1 MVRKRKTMKRQET
14 LDIENKLNEILTDRR
29 RNSSF
34 GYYGCEEV
42 TIGFA
47 NNGHGNEIVDFMS
60 MDSKGIIRCYEIKV
74 TMADLKSKAKKSWWG
89 HYNYLVIGGELLNKI
104 EDVKSLTPKE
114 IGILDSDLKS
124 IRKPKLKGIHTTIET
139 MLKESLV
146 RSMYHKMNK
155 YKRSQDIGEYKKLET
170 KLKRVERER
179 KQSYKQYRDLTN
191 DIGKYERW
199 LRSKGIEFHLY
210 VEIEKMK
217 GELK

>member
-1 MVRKRKTMKRQET
+1 MKRQET
-14 LDIENKLNEILTDRR
+14 LDIENKLNEILTDRH

-74 TMADLKSKAKKSWWG
+74 TMDDLKSKSKKSWYG

-104 EDVKSLTPKE
+104 EEVKLLTPKE

-124 IRKPKLKGIHTTIET
+124 IRKPKLKGIHTTTET

-155 YKRSQDIGEYKKLET
+155 YRRSQDIGEYKKLET
-170 KLKRVERER
+170 KFKRAERER
-179 KQSYKQYRDLTN
+179 KQSYKEYRDLTN
-191 DIGKYERW
+191 DICKYERW
-199 LRSKGIEFHLY
+199 LRNKGIEFSLY
-210 VEIEKMK
+210 EEIEKMK

>member
-1 MVRKRKTMKRQET
+1 MKRQET
-14 LDIENKLNEILTDRR
+14 LDIENKLNEILTDRH

-60 MDSKGIIRCYEIKV
+60 MDSKGTIRCYEIKV
-74 TMADLKSKAKKSWWG
+74 TMADLKSKAKMSWWG
-89 HYNYLVIGGELLNKI
+89 HYNYLVIGGDLLDKI
-104 EDVKSLTPKE
+104 DDVKLLTPKE

-124 IRKPKLKGIHTTIET
+124 IRKPKLKGIHDNTET

-155 YKRSQDIGEYKKLET
+155 YRRFQDINEYKKLDS
-170 KLKRVERER
+170 KVKRVERER
-179 KQSYKQYRDLTN
+179 NKFQKQYQDLTN
-191 DIGKYERW
+191 DIWKYEQWMR
-199 LRSKGIEFHLY
+199 RNKGIDFCLED
-210 VEIEKMK
+210 EIYKIRK
-217 GELK
+217 DNK

>member
-1 MVRKRKTMKRQET
+1 MKRQET
-14 LDIENKLNEILTDRR
+14 LDIENKLNEILTDRH

-74 TMADLKSKAKKSWWG
+74 TMADLKSKAKLSFYG
-89 HYNYLVIGGELLNKI
+89 HYNYLVIGGELLDKLD
-104 EDVKSLTPKE
+104 EVKLLTPKE
-114 IGILDSDLKS
+114 IGILDNNLSA
-124 IRKPKLKGIHTTIET
+124 IRRPKLKGIHTTTET

-155 YKRSQDIGEYKKLET
+155 YRKSQDTEEYKKLES
-170 KLKRVERER
+170 KVKRVERER
-179 KQSYKQYRDLTN
+179 KQIYKQYQDLTN
-191 DIGKYERW
+191 DIWKYEHY
-199 LRSKGIEFHLY
+199 LRKNGVDFHLY
-210 VEIEKMK
+210 DEIERIKTNDK
-217 GELK
+217 L

>member
-1 MVRKRKTMKRQET
+1 MKRQET
-14 LDIENKLNEILTDRR
+14 LDIENKLNEIITDRH

-74 TMADLKSKAKKSWWG
+74 TMADFKSKAKLSFYG
-89 HYNYLVIGGELLNKI
+89 HYNYLVIGGELLDKLD
-104 EDVKSLTPKE
+104 EVKLLTPTE
-114 IGILDSDLKS
+114 IGILDNNLSA
-124 IRKPKLKGIHTTIET
+124 IRRPKLKGIHTTTET

-155 YKRSQDIGEYKKLET
+155 YKRTQDINEYKKLES
-170 KLKRVERER
+170 KVKRIERER
-179 KQSYKQYRDLTN
+179 NKYKKQYDDLTN
-191 DIGKYERW
+191 DIWKYEQW
-199 LRSKGIEFHLY
+199 LRRNKGIDFCLEDEF
-210 VEIEKMK
+210 EKMK
-217 GELK
+217 GR

>member
-1 MVRKRKTMKRQET
+1 MKRQET
-14 LDIENKLNEILTDRR
+14 LDIENKLNEILTDRH

-60 MDSKGIIRCYEIKV
+60 MDSKGTIRCYEIKV
-74 TMADLKSKAKKSWWG
+74 TMADLKSKAKKSWYG

-104 EDVKSLTPKE
+104 EEVKSLTPKE
-114 IGILDSDLKS
+114 IGILDNNLSA
-124 IRKPKLKGIHTTIET
+124 IRRPKLKGIHDKTET

-155 YKRSQDIGEYKKLET
+155 YKRTQDIDEYKKMES
-170 KLKRVERER
+170 KVKRVERER
-179 KQSYKQYRDLTN
+179 NKYKKQYDDLTN
-191 DIGKYERW
+191 NILKYEQW
-199 LRSKGIEFHLY
+199 LRRNKSIDFCLEDEF
-210 VEIEKMK
+210 EKMK
-217 GELK
+217 RR

>member
-1 MVRKRKTMKRQET
+1 MKRQET
-14 LDIENKLNEILTDRR
+14 IDIENKLNEILTDRH

-74 TMADLKSKAKKSWWG
+74 TMADLKSKAKKSWYG
-89 HYNYLVIGGELLNKI
+89 HYNYLVIGGELLDKLD
-104 EDVKSLTPKE
+104 EVKSLTPKE
-114 IGILDSDLKS
+114 IGILDNNLSA
-124 IRKPKLKGIHTTIET
+124 IRRPKLKGIHNNTET

-155 YKRSQDIGEYKKLET
+155 YKRTQDIDEYKKLES
-170 KLKRVERER
+170 KVKRIERER
-179 KQSYKQYRDLTN
+179 NKYKKQYDELIN
-191 DIGKYERW
+191 NIWKYEQW
-199 LRSKGIEFHLY
+199 LRHNKSIDFCLEDEFD
-210 VEIEKMK
+210 KMK
-217 GELK
+217 RR